1 MEISSI
7 IIYGVAGI
15 LSLIG
20 LFCLVSIESSLRD
33 ILKILKAQVGKK
45 P

>member
-1 MEISSI
+1 METYQL

-20 LFCLVSIESSLRD
+20 LFCLVSMESSLRD
-33 ILKILKAQVGKK
+33 ILKIIRAQTNKK
-45 P
+45 